1 MESIVSGLLSDFENG
16 RMSRRDLVRK
26 MTLAAVATAVSVPAV
41 GPSIAQAAA
50 APASPFK
57 AISVNHIS
65 YNVADYAKSRDFYAE
80 LLGMSVSKDNGKQAL
95 LSFGDSIL
103 VVRNKRQPDDKA
115 GIDHMAYAIANWDEA
130 KVKAELER
138 RGLNPRKD
146 NNSWHVKDPDGFD
159 VQIEADDAAQQR

>member
-16 RMSRRDLVRK
+16 RVSRRDLVK
-26 MTLAAVATAVSVPAV
+26 KLTMAAAVTAAGVPA
-41 GPSIAQAAA
+41 IAKAA

-65 YNVADYAKSRDFYAE
+65 YNVADYAKSRDFYSE
-80 LLGMSVSKDNGKQAL
+80 LLGMTVSKDNGKQAL

-103 VVRNKRQPDDKA
+103 VVRNARTPEAK
-115 GIDHMAYAIANWDEA
+115 GTIDHMAYAIANWDEA

-138 RGLNPRKD
+138 RGHTPRKD
-146 NNSWHVKDPDGFD
+146 NSSWHIKDPDGFD
-159 VQIEADDAAQQR
+159 IQIEADDAAQQR

>member
-1 MESIVSGLLSDFENG
+1 MESIVSGLLSEFQEG
-16 RMSRRDLVRK
+16 GMSRRDLVK
-26 MTLAAVATAVSVPAV
+26 KLTMAAAASVATVPVVGASV
-41 GPSIAQAAA
+41 AQAA

-65 YNVADYAKSRDFYAE
+65 YNVTDYAKSRDFYAE

-103 VVRNKRQPDDKA
+103 VVRNKRQPDAKST
-115 GIDHMAYAIANWDEA
+115 IDHMAYAIANWDEA

-146 NNSWHVKDPDGFD
+146 NASFHVNDPDGFD
-159 VQIEADDAAQQR
+159 IQIEADDAAQQR

>member
-26 MTLAAVATAVSVPAV
+26 MTLAAAATAVSVPTV
-41 GPSIAQAAA
+41 GQAA

-103 VVRNKRQPDDKA
+103 VVRNKRQADAPA

-159 VQIEADDAAQQR
+159 IQIEADDAAQQR

>member
-16 RMSRRDLVRK
+16 RVSRRDLVRK
-26 MTLAAVATAVSVPAV
+26 MTLAAAATAVSVPTLVPA
-41 GPSIAQAAA
+41 SAQAA

-65 YNVADYAKSRDFYAE
+65 YNVADYAKSRDFYAD
-80 LLGMSVSKDNGKQAL
+80 LLGMTVSKDNGKQAL
-95 LSFGDSIL
+95 LSFGESIL
-103 VVRNKRQPDDKA
+103 VVRNKRNPDDKA

-138 RGLNPRKD
+138 RGHTPRKD
-146 NNSWHVKDPDGFD
+146 NSSWHIKDPDGFD
-159 VQIEADDAAQQR
+159 IQIEADDAAQQR

>member
-1 MESIVSGLLSDFENG
+1 M
-16 RMSRRDLVRK
+16 
-26 MTLAAVATAVSVPAV
+26 
-41 GPSIAQAAA
+41 
-50 APASPFK
+50 
-57 AISVNHIS
+57 NHIS
-65 YNVADYAKSRDFYAE
+65 YGVADYARSRDFYAD
-80 LLGMSVSKDNGKQAL
+80 LLGMTVSKDNGKQAL

-103 VVRNKRQPDDKA
+103 VVRNKRQPEEKA

-130 KVKAELER
+130 KVKAELDR